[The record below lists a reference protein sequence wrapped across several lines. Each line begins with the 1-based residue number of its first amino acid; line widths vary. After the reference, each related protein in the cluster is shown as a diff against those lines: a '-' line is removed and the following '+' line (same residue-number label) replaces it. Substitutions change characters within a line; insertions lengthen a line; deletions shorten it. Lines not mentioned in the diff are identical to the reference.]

1 MLLGGKRLLNAA
13 HITSHL
19 LVHFILLKNINMLGH
34 YFSSSKKKTT
44 TTFLSFKID

>member
-34 YFSSSKKKTT
+34 YFSSSKKKNNDVLI
-44 TTFLSFKID
+44 F